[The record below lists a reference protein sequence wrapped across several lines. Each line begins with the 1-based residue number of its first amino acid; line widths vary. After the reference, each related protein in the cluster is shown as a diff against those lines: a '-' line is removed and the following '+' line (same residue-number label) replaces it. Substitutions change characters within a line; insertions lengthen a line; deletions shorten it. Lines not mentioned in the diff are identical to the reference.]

1 MTREAQLLAKFDETI
16 ALATRAFEQCP
27 IGHPQKLKLASL
39 RAKAN
44 NAYIAAINQG
54 FSGNSAEIEQAA
66 QALDEANQAIEAAL
80 AASEETAKILAL
92 CQEAIDAFVQV
103 AKLVP

>member
-1 MTREAQLLAKFDETI
+1 MTNEAKLLAKFEETVS
-16 ALATRAFEQCP
+16 LANRAFDECP
-27 IGHPQKLKLASL
+27 IGHPEKLKLANL

-44 NAYIAAINQG
+44 NALIAAINHG
-54 FSGNSAEIEQAA
+54 FSGNSAEIEQALK
-66 QALDEANQAIEAAL
+66 ALAAANQTIKAAL

-92 CQEAIDAFVQV
+92 CQEAIDVFVQV